1 MVSAILT
8 KTSRVKTA
16 TNGKVFLRK
25 RRQQIAKKQIEHEL
39 ANGTF
44 LIPSTIT
51 VKEFLM
57 EWLPKQCNKH
67 KWAPCTYQSNLGTVQ
82 NLIIPYIGDMQMQ
95 KLKPYHLEDLY
106 ATLSK
111 TPCGQYLEGKKQV
124 LSEKQKQRFLSGTTI
139 HEVHRLLR
147 TAFQYAVEWGIL
159 IKSPVPVDS
168 PKKSIQE
175 RAIWDADEM
184 WAALASMEDPILH
197 LAVHLTL
204 VGALREGEVAGLT
217 PEDLDFEGAD
227 GTGTFRINKCMQRV
241 QKASLAKTGKG
252 CILQEF
258 EDKREG
264 STTTLVLKKTK
275 TASSNRTIFMTTVL
289 KEELKHWL
297 KRLEMD
303 EAVDPERYR
312 NSGMLLRLP
321 NGLAV
326 EPILI
331 RKKFIKWQD
340 EHPEFTRIVFHGLRH
355 SSATYQ
361 LIESG
366 GNIKAVQ
373 GNTGHATTGILMD
386 TYAHTQDKPRL
397 ELAEKLEADFYS
409 QDIGSPKSGSVPVK
423 ENLPDSIQITPEGM
437 LKVVRQM
444 SPEQRREF
452 TRLLFA

>member
-1 MVSAILT
+1 MAYITKRGSSYGVRYTYQDEQGKNCNKWESFSTKEEAIN
-8 KTSRVKTA
+8 R
-16 TNGKVFLRK
+16 
-25 RRQQIAKKQIEHEL
+25 KKQIEHEL

-67 KWAPCTYQSNLGTVQ
+67 KWAPQTYQSNLGTVQ

-111 TPCGQYLEGKKQV
+111 TPCGQYYEGKKQA
-124 LSEKQKQRFLSGTTI
+124 LSEKQQQRFLSGTTI

-217 PEDLDFEGAD
+217 PEDLDFE
-227 GTGTFRINKCMQRV
+227 
-241 QKASLAKTGKG
+241 
-252 CILQEF
+252 
-258 EDKREG
+258 
-264 STTTLVLKKTK
+264 
-275 TASSNRTIFMTTVL
+275 
-289 KEELKHWL
+289 
-297 KRLEMD
+297 
-303 EAVDPERYR
+303 
-312 NSGMLLRLP
+312 
-321 NGLAV
+321 
-326 EPILI
+326 
-331 RKKFIKWQD
+331 
-340 EHPEFTRIVFHGLRH
+340 
-355 SSATYQ
+355 
-361 LIESG
+361 
-366 GNIKAVQ
+366 
-373 GNTGHATTGILMD
+373 
-386 TYAHTQDKPRL
+386 
-397 ELAEKLEADFYS
+397 
-409 QDIGSPKSGSVPVK
+409 
-423 ENLPDSIQITPEGM
+423 
-437 LKVVRQM
+437 
-444 SPEQRREF
+444 
-452 TRLLFA
+452 